1 MEPTHRHFADQAAV
15 PALVAEIAGRHG
27 RPAAAILDDLAR
39 QLREF
44 FDQSFASDTAPSRFA
59 AAGSALVRPRALVAL
74 SGGIDSAVAVF
85 LAVRA
90 LGREAVLPVTMP
102 GRPGDE
108 SPELAALVRDA
119 LGFDEPDAPYLIDLA
134 PLVAEHMRLMSALP
148 AEQLRLGLSHADQR
162 REQKMRSG
170 NFASRARVAVL
181 SDLQRAIR
189 GRIIGTVNRTEYCQ
203 GYGTKFGTP
212 ISYDFGLLNELY
224 KVEIY
229 ELGRLLGVPQ
239 LILDTPPS
247 TGYFEGQT
255 HAGELGA
262 SIEEQDIFA
271 YLLFE
276 RRLSP
281 DEIAA
286 RYGASAEFA
295 RVMERR
301 WHVSAHKRA
310 LNGLQPYARVAASPL
325 ML

>member
-1 MEPTHRHFADQAAV
+1 MEPTYRHFADQATV
-15 PALVAEIAGRHG
+15 PALLAEITSRHG
-27 RPAAAILDDLAR
+27 RPYAAILDDLAG
-39 QLREF
+39 QLRAF
-44 FDQSFASDTAPSRFA
+44 FDQSFVSETEPSRFA
-59 AAGSALVRPRALVAL
+59 SAASPLIRPRALVAL
-74 SGGIDSAVAVF
+74 SGGLDSAVVTF

-90 LGREAVLPVTMP
+90 LGRAAVLPVTMP

-108 SPELAALVRDA
+108 SPELAALVRAA
-119 LGFDEPDAPYLIDLA
+119 LGFDEPGAPYLIDLA

-148 AEQLRLGLSHADQR
+148 AAPLLLGSRHAEQS

-189 GRIIGTVNRTEYCQ
+189 GRILGTVNRTEYCQ

-212 ISYDFGLLNELY
+212 IAYDFGVLNELY

-229 ELGRLLGVPQ
+229 ELARLLGVPQ

-262 SIEEQDIFA
+262 TIEEQDIFA

-276 RRLSP
+276 RRLAP
-281 DEIAA
+281 AEIAA
-286 RYGASAEFA
+286 RYGASEAFA

-301 WHVSAHKRA
+301 WLISEHKRA
-310 LNGLQPYARVAASPL
+310 VNGLQPYARVTASPL
-325 ML
+325 PL